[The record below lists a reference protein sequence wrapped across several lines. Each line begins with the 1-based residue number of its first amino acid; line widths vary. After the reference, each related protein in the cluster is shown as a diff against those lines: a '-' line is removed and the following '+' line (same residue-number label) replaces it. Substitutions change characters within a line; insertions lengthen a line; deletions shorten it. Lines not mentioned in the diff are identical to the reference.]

1 MTYSSY
7 LFLHL
12 QIFQLPK
19 RDTLKKM
26 GKDMYFPCLL
36 IRSYLKTKKK
46 QKQYLVHD
54 NDLTEC
60 CQNLLGNPKAN
71 QTL

>member
-36 IRSYLKTKKK
+36 IRSYLKTKKTK
-46 QKQYLVHD
+46 NK
-54 NDLTEC
+54 N
-60 CQNLLGNPKAN
+60 N
-71 QTL
+71 TLYVTMT